1 MRDLSIRIRVSFHF
15 ECTIVEIYVSI
26 CLSLELSIFE
36 SFCNLGEFEFDRF
49 RVANILIE
57 YRIES

>member
-26 CLSLELSIFE
+26 CLSLEFSIFE

-49 RVANILIE
+49 RQHFD
-57 YRIES
+57 